1 MKSYSIFVLFFVF
14 ILNPL
19 SQTQALGFKIQ
30 SNSSE
35 NPVLI
40 ELFTSQGCSSCPPAE
55 IWMTKKLTHEGLF
68 KTFIPVVYHV
78 DYWNYIGWVDI
89 FSSKTY
95 SNRQRNYAKFLKSRQ
110 IATPSFFVNGRPW
123 KQWYL
128 NDPLNA
134 TKTDPGK
141 SNPLKSAEI
150 FKNRRIFVF
159 ASPSSL
165 KPEYQSQD
173 LTIHIALLTTGVI
186 SSITGGENKGKTL
199 KNDFSI
205 LHYEQKLLPDNTPGL
220 KKVEFAV
227 PPISLKLR
235 GKKQAIAIWISDH
248 PNGPVLQAL
257 ASWIPYLY

>member
-1 MKSYSIFVLFFVF
+1 MKSYSIFVLFFAF
-14 ILNPL
+14 ILNSL
-19 SQTQALGFKIQ
+19 SLTKALGFKIQ

-55 IWMTKKLTHEGLF
+55 IWMTKKLTHKGLF

-89 FSSKTY
+89 FSSETY

-128 NDPLNA
+128 NDPLNSTEA
-134 TKTDPGK
+134 GPGTF
-141 SNPLKSAEI
+141 NPLKSAEI
-150 FKNRRIFVF
+150 FQNRRIFVYT
-159 ASPSSL
+159 SPSTL
-165 KPEYQSQD
+165 KAEYQSQN
-173 LTIHIALLTTGVI
+173 LTIHIALLTTGVV
-186 SSITGGENKGKTL
+186 SSITGGENKGKIL
-199 KNDFSI
+199 KNDFSV
-205 LHYEQKLLPDNTPGL
+205 LHYEQKPLSKNFPRMKRLRFT
-220 KKVEFAV
+220 V
-227 PPISLKLR
+227 PPIPLKLQ
-235 GKKQAIAIWISDH
+235 GKKQAVAIWISDH

-257 ASWIPYLY
+257 GSWIPFLF